1 MAEKISRF
9 EMKYFQAL
17 NTRAIYLNI
26 SKIRVLIQITPCR
39 NAIIQMD
46 LSNNSFSAEEAK
58 NYIPG
63 TEKRKK
69 VPVCEILEF
78 SGSLSSSMLPIL
90 SWKLNIIAYR
100 GNSTIP
106 PSSKLELLCQNEM
119 TTIVTKT
126 SIIYDLRVRDL
137 PIVCFLCKTL
147 PKKLKLNEVD
157 IYMFKVKKKGTRT
170 RCEIYPEL
178 IMKAPR
184 QR

>member
-1 MAEKISRF
+1 MFRNEIFPGSKHP
-9 EMKYFQAL
+9 
-17 NTRAIYLNI
+17 AIYLNI

-46 LSNNSFSAEEAK
+46 LSNNNFSVEEAK
-58 NYIPG
+58 NYIPR

-78 SGSLSSSMLPIL
+78 SGSFPSSMLPIL
-90 SWKLNIIAYR
+90 SWNLNIIAYR
-100 GNSTIP
+100 SNYTIP

-126 SIIYDLRVRDL
+126 SIIDDLRVRDP
-137 PIVCFLCKTL
+137 PIVYFLCKTL
-147 PKKLKLNEVD
+147 PRKLKLNEVD

-184 QR
+184 QC